1 MKLIIMI
8 LTICIF
14 FQTIGFGVFEYKENK
29 NKIAGVTIF
38 TLATIGL
45 ILPNVAIFILY

>member
-14 FQTIGFGVFEYKENK
+14 FQTISFGVFEYKE

-45 ILPNVAIFILY
+45 ILPNIAIFILY